1 MNPFEGKELL
11 TLAIILIYVG
21 CYILY
26 VRHFWIYDKKK
37 LFAWLFVEPTQQRRK

>member
-11 TLAIILIYVG
+11 ALAIVLNYVG

-26 VRHFWIYDKKK
+26 VKHLWMYDKKK
-37 LFAWLFVEPTQQRRK
+37 YFAWLFLEPDGRGR

>member
-11 TLAIILIYVG
+11 ALAIVLIYVG

-26 VRHFWIYDKKK
+26 VKHLWMYDKKK
-37 LFAWLFVEPTQQRRK
+37 YFAWLFLEPDGRGR

>member
-21 CYILY
+21 CCILY
-26 VRHFWIYDKKK
+26 VRHFWMYDKKK
-37 LFAWLFVEPTQQRRK
+37 CFAWLFLEPDRRDR

>member
-11 TLAIILIYVG
+11 TLAILLIYVG

-26 VRHFWIYDKKK
+26 VRYFWMYDKKK
-37 LFAWLFVEPTQQRRK
+37 YFAWLFLEPDGRGR

>member
-11 TLAIILIYVG
+11 ALAIILIYVG

-26 VRHFWIYDKKK
+26 VKHLWMYDKKK
-37 LFAWLFVEPTQQRRK
+37 YFAWLFLEPDGRGR